1 MFPFLLLG
9 SSTVVSNG
17 ASCSGRS
24 PWLLTWSSDDLPDFQ
39 VLVLL
44 ISSPAHNPQPSDP
57 EHLSSSDWYHLPS
70 SIYSW
75 PVGCP
80 RFHGLPG
87 PTSCPRLTCHT
98 GPHRF
103 RPHSGSQPLFH
114 LKGWLVESSM
124 NWGHFPLQPA
134 SMSNP
139 PEPQTIVLYHPGS
152 NSVSVQGK
160 EEQQVK
166 YLGKE
171 HWHSL
176 CKIIPSKGGKGCQMR
191 ADTLGRDSPSLI
203 TVLFYLIKLCMTA
216 KG

>member
-1 MFPFLLLG
+1 MVPLVQGGVLGFLPGQVMTSLTSRCWCFSFLLQLITRNPQTLG
-9 SSTVVSNG
+9 SSPALTGTISPRASTPGLWGALVS
-17 ASCSGRS
+17 
-24 PWLLTWSSDDLPDFQ
+24 T
-39 VLVLL
+39 
-44 ISSPAHNPQPSDP
+44 
-57 EHLSSSDWYHLPS
+57 
-70 SIYSW
+70 
-75 PVGCP
+75 
-80 RFHGLPG
+80 GLPG
-87 PTSCPRLTCHT
+87 PTSSPRLTCHI

-134 SMSNP
+134 SMPNP
-139 PEPQTIVLYHPGS
+139 PEPQTIVLYRPGS